1 MVLLSPRRK
10 KDTILSNKP
19 ADSWLV
25 LDQTFFS
32 LFKMFSLIEL
42 AHIGAGLIDGLIAS
56 NFLDAQAMAA
66 LGIAHP
72 IFSITGIF
80 AGMFATGMQTLC
92 TRALGRGDLGTF
104 NRLFSAVMILGTGFS
119 LLMAV
124 LLFLAARRECCTLFR
139 FTPTG
144 KRCFLCC
151 PAGLKKPCGVLG
163 IFCVPLCSTS

>member
-56 NFLDAQAMAA
+56 NFLDVLPAFLQVCLPQECRLSAPEH
-66 LGIAHP
+66 LGGEIWGHSTV
-72 IFSITGIF
+72 FS
-80 AGMFATGMQTLC
+80 
-92 TRALGRGDLGTF
+92 
-104 NRLFSAVMILGTGFS
+104 
-119 LLMAV
+119 V
-124 LLFLAARRECCTLFR
+124 LL
-139 FTPTG
+139 
-144 KRCFLCC
+144 
-151 PAGLKKPCGVLG
+151 
-163 IFCVPLCSTS
+163 